1 MFYVVFDN
9 FLDYIVD
16 FFTLLRVEDVI
27 DVAIVALVFY
37 YLSNLIREI
46 RVWQIL
52 KGVIFFI
59 IATWVSGLLQ
69 LNAINFILRNTMQ
82 VGILALVI
90 LFQPEL
96 RRILEKI
103 GRTNFESF
111 FRADNVDYVKTASEI
126 TKAACALSRARLGA
140 LIVIEGTTGL
150 GDIFGTGTEINA
162 LVSSDLLIT
171 IFFDKTP
178 LHDGAVV
185 IHDNTIRY
193 AACVLPLTRDESLS
207 RELGTRHRAAI
218 GLSENCDASV
228 IVVSEETGIISIA
241 QNGTLTRNYSE
252 PKLLEAVTNI
262 LRGDIGDD
270 VKKRPIHKWKEIIN
284 AKKTSKSE

>member
-1 MFYVVFDN
+1 MN
-9 FLDYIVD
+9 AIISYIVD
-16 FFTLLRVEDVI
+16 FFSLLRINDII
-27 DVAIVALVFY
+27 DVAIVGFVFY
-37 YLSNLIREI
+37 YLSALIREA

-52 KGVIFFI
+52 KGVLLFI
-59 IATWVSGLLQ
+59 IATWASDIFQ
-69 LNAINFILRNTMQ
+69 LHAINFILRNTMQ

-96 RRILEKI
+96 RRMLEKI
-103 GRTNFESF
+103 GRTNFESI
-111 FRADNVDYVKTASEI
+111 FREEDVDYVKTASEI

-140 LIVIEGTTGL
+140 LIVIEGNTGL

-162 LVSSDLLIT
+162 KVTSDLLIT
-171 IFFDKTP
+171 IFFNKTP

-185 IHDNTIRY
+185 ISDNTVRY

-218 GLSENCDASV
+218 GVTETCDSSV

-241 QNGTLTRNYSE
+241 QNGQLTRNYSE
-252 PKLLEAVTNI
+252 PALLEAVTKI
-262 LRGDIGDD
+262 LRGDSQIDD
-270 VKKRPIHKWKEIIN
+270 KKSKIHKWKELIN
-284 AKKTSKSE
+284 AKRK

>member
-1 MFYVVFDN
+1 MDVIISF
-9 FLDYIVD
+9 IVD
-16 FFTLLRVEDVI
+16 FFSLLRLEDFI
-27 DVAIVALVFY
+27 DVAIVAFVFY
-37 YLSNLIREI
+37 YLSDLVREA

-52 KGVIFFI
+52 KGVLFFI
-59 IATWVSGLLQ
+59 IATWISGILQ
-69 LNAINFILRNTMQ
+69 LNAVNFILVNTMQ

-96 RRILEKI
+96 RRILEQI
-103 GRTNFESF
+103 GRTNFESL
-111 FRADNVDYVKTASEI
+111 FREENVDCVKTASEI

-140 LIVIEGTTGL
+140 LIVIEGSTGL
-150 GDIFGTGTEINA
+150 GDIFGTGTELNA
-162 LVSSDLLIT
+162 KVTSDLLIT
-171 IFFDKTP
+171 IFFNKTP

-241 QNGTLTRNYSE
+241 KDGKLERNFSE
-252 PKLLEAVTNI
+252 PALLEAVTKI
-262 LRGDIGDD
+262 LRGN
-270 VKKRPIHKWKEIIN
+270 VPAEEKKNKIHNKWRELVNGRKN
-284 AKKTSKSE
+284 

>member
-1 MFYVVFDN
+1 MDTIISSV
-9 FLDYIVD
+9 LT
-16 FFTLLRVEDVI
+16 FFKVLRLADII
-27 DVAIVALVFY
+27 DIAIVGFVFY
-37 YLSNLIREI
+37 YLSNLIREA

-52 KGVIFFI
+52 KGVIFFML
-59 IATWVSGLLQ
+59 ATWISGILQ
-69 LNAINFILRNTMQ
+69 LNTVNFILVNTMQ

-96 RRILEKI
+96 RRILQQI

-111 FRADNVDYVKTASEI
+111 FKGEKVDNVKTASEI

-140 LIVIEGTTGL
+140 LIVIEGKTGL
-150 GDIFGTGTEINA
+150 GDIFGTGTELNA
-162 LVSSDLLIT
+162 SVTSDLLIT
-171 IFFDKTP
+171 IFFNKTP

-185 IHDNTIRY
+185 INNNTIRY

-218 GLSENCDASV
+218 GLTENCDASV

-241 QNGTLTRNYSE
+241 RNGKLTRNYSE
-252 PKLLEAVTNI
+252 PALLEAVTNI
-262 LRGDIGDD
+262 LRGDEVADED
-270 VKKRPIHKWKEIIN
+270 KSKIHNRWKEIIN
-284 AKKTSKSE
+284 VRKN

>member
-1 MFYVVFDN
+1 MDAIISSI
-9 FLDYIVD
+9 LT
-16 FFTLLRVEDVI
+16 FFKVLRLADII
-27 DVAIVALVFY
+27 DIAIVAFVFY
-37 YLSNLIREI
+37 YLSNLIREA

-52 KGVIFFI
+52 KGVIFFLL
-59 IATWVSGLLQ
+59 ATWISGILQ
-69 LNAINFILRNTMQ
+69 LNTVNFILVNTMQ

-96 RRILEKI
+96 RRILQQI

-111 FRADNVDYVKTASEI
+111 FKGEKVDNVKTASEI

-140 LIVIEGTTGL
+140 LIVIEGKAGL
-150 GDIFGTGTEINA
+150 GDIFGTGTELNA
-162 LVSSDLLIT
+162 KVTSDLLIT

-185 IHDNTIRY
+185 INDNTIRY
-193 AACVLPLTRDESLS
+193 ASCVLPLTRDESLS

-218 GLSENCDASV
+218 GLSENSDASV

-241 QNGTLTRNYSE
+241 RNGKLERNFSE
-252 PKLLEAVTNI
+252 PALLEAVTKI
-262 LRGDIGDD
+262 LRGDDVSDD
-270 VKKRPIHKWKEIIN
+270 DKSKIHNKWKEIIN
-284 AKKTSKSE
+284 VKKN